1 MSTPLADRLVS
12 DYLQRLDTAL
22 AGVAPDRRDEIVGEI
37 RSHIEEQR
45 AALHYETD
53 ADVYNLLER
62 VGEPYALA
70 SAARSEPSP
79 SVEPVRVQSRAGAVE
94 ILALVLTPL
103 IWPVGAILLWTS
115 SAWNTRDKLIAT
127 LVPPGGYLGLLLA
140 FSILEFAAFSTL
152 SVSSCGGSITDS
164 NGNVV
169 NQPCTGSAP
178 PPGWEQALIT
188 IAAVGIAVIL
198 LLLPVLVG
206 IYMARRLGRLNS

>member
-12 DYLQRLDTAL
+12 DYLQRLDAAL
-22 AGVAPDRRDEIVGEI
+22 AGVSPDRRDEIVGEI
-37 RSHIEEQR
+37 RSHIQEQR
-45 AALHYETD
+45 GALPDETD

-70 SAARSEPSP
+70 AAARSESSAPL
-79 SVEPVRVQSRAGAVE
+79 EPVSARSRVGAVE

-103 IWPVGAILLWTS
+103 IWPVGVILLWTS

-127 LVPPGGYLGLLLA
+127 LVPPGGYLGLLVA
-140 FSILEFAAFSTL
+140 FSILEFAAFSSVT
-152 SVSSCGGSITDS
+152 VSSCGGSITDS
-164 NGNVV
+164 HGNVI
-169 NQPCTGSAP
+169 NQACTGPAP

-188 IAAVGIAVIL
+188 IAAVGVAVIL

-206 IYMARRLGRLNS
+206 IYMARRLARRES

>member
-12 DYLQRLDTAL
+12 DYLDRLDAAL

-45 AALHYETD
+45 AALHDETD
-53 ADVYNLLER
+53 TDVYNLLER

-70 SAARSEPSP
+70 AAARSESSTPA
-79 SVEPVRVQSRAGAVE
+79 EPVNVRRGAGAVE

-103 IWPVGAILLWTS
+103 IWPVGVILLWTS

-127 LVPPGGYLGLLLA
+127 LVPPGGYLGMLLA
-140 FSILEFAAFSTL
+140 LPVLVL
-152 SVSSCGGSITDS
+152 SSLSSANSDSCLRVTDS
-164 NGNVV
+164 QGNLISQSCNGLR
-169 NQPCTGSAP
+169 AL
-178 PPGWEQALIT
+178 PGWEQALVNV
-188 IAAVGIAVIL
+188 AAVGTFVIL

-206 IYMARRLGRLNS
+206 IYMARRLGRLKT